1 MRTLYPIAAA
11 IRKRFI
17 DTFVRS
23 NTSGGPGIATDGSLW
38 SATRGTMVV
47 SSNVLTSGDSVSSY
61 PMVSVD
67 MAVQNVEMD
76 VTASNTGQLASI
88 WVTDANNWWGV
99 QKFSQP
105 ENCNCG
111 TTFFSCNC
119 STTFFSC
126 NCTTTTSC
134 AQWNCGSFTAATF
147 CNTCVSFSSFTS
159 CQTCSQYTCQTCSQ
173 YTCQTCYPNYMR
185 MLRMASGS
193 VSVLT
198 TWLLSSLA
206 AAFRVRTA
214 TDQVTI
220 QAFSDT
226 NLTSQIGSNL
236 VYNASSPAKTSRFG
250 ISLGPSSFNQGTT
263 ISRVTIK
270 RNP

>member
-17 DTFVRS
+17 DTFTRS

-47 SSNVLTSGDSVSSY
+47 SSNVLTSSDSVSSY
-61 PMVSVD
+61 PMVTVD
-67 MAVQNVEMD
+67 MAVQDVEVD

-105 ENCNCG
+105 EDCNCG

-119 STTFFSC
+119 STTFFQC
-126 NCTTTTSC
+126 NCSTTTSC
-134 AQWNCGSFTAATF
+134 VRWNCGSFTAANF
-147 CNTCVSFSSFTS
+147 CNQCQQFSSFTS

-173 YTCQTCYPNYMR
+173 YSCQTCYPNYMR